1 MMQRKSVLSVE
12 SRDKNGNTSAAN
24 GTNPNGTS
32 AANGTNPNGT
42 STSTSRMNMD
52 GTTTTRRKRRKKATS
67 TSSSF
72 CSGVAATEIL
82 ILVAIGS
89 FIMVCGIL
97 VGGRLF
103 DALGDRF
110 SGYDTGGGISRRGR
124 HDAAGAYHPDALHP
138 HDEEDNQIPFN
149 KIYHAPDAHDSA
161 GDRSDRYAVLRQA
174 IDKALPPDAERS
186 LKRVQELQ
194 TELATYTAH
203 PMDDAAQVAYDIMN
217 CPDTPPVGYP
227 YAWNMVE
234 LLTAWPPDDPTP
246 RPTIYQGLCVFDFQK
261 DYDKAMTYRTAEVP
275 FVTVNDP
282 SVAAT
287 AERWNTPGYME
298 QLLGDEEHR
307 CEFSENNHFM
317 YFTPVSKKNRRNPNT
332 LRGKKIPEGWTAPTQ
347 KMWLPYTD
355 WLNHANVTD
364 DKLGPD
370 KPHWYFRLIGCG
382 IGMGND
388 GHCDRSSSE
397 YLFDELPFFQP
408 KADLLYMVDH
418 EAQMGIHC
426 RFGMKGVIAENHF
439 DGSRNSIA
447 VFGGSRRYILSH
459 PNECSKLALYPK
471 GHPSGRHSAIDWSH
485 PDTEQYPE
493 FATAKGNEIVLQ
505 PGQVLYL
512 PTEWFHFI
520 VSLELNMQCN
530 TRSGINNEYHDAIH
544 ACGF

>member
-1 MMQRKSVLSVE
+1 MMQRKSASSVKE
-12 SRDKNGNTSAAN
+12 SRDKNKSATNANGNTNTSAMNTN
-24 GTNPNGTS
+24 GTL
-32 AANGTNPNGT
+32 
-42 STSTSRMNMD
+42 
-52 GTTTTRRKRRKKATS
+52 TTRRKRRKKMS
-67 TSSSF
+67 TSSSY

-82 ILVAIGS
+82 ILTAIGS

-103 DALGDRF
+103 DALEERF
-110 SGYDTGGGISRRGR
+110 SNSNGGGISGFRRGHR
-124 HDAAGAYHPDALHP
+124 DAAGPYHPDARH
-138 HDEEDNQIPFN
+138 HDDEDNTIPFN
-149 KIYHAPDAHDSA
+149 KLYHAPDAHDSA
-161 GDRSDRYAVLRQA
+161 GDRSDRYAKVRQS
-174 IDKALPPDAERS
+174 IDTLLPPNAERS
-186 LKRVQELQ
+186 LKMVEELQ
-194 TELATYTAH
+194 TDLATYTAH
-203 PMDDAAQVAYDIMN
+203 PIPVHNSDQVDVYDIMD
-217 CPDTPPVGYP
+217 CPDTPPAGYP
-227 YAWNMVE
+227 FAWNMME
-234 LLTAWPPDDPTP
+234 LLAAWPPDDPTP
-246 RPTIYQGLCVFDFQK
+246 RPSIYQGLCVFDFQT
-261 DYDKAMTYRTAEVP
+261 DYEKAMTYRTAELP
-275 FVTVNDP
+275 FVVVNDP

-317 YFTPVSKKNRRNPNT
+317 YYTPVSKKNRRNPNT
-332 LRGKKIPEGWTAPTQ
+332 VRGKKIPEGWTAPTQ
-347 KMWLPYTD
+347 KMWLRYSD

-382 IGMGND
+382 VGMGND

-408 KADLLYMVDH
+408 KPDLLYMVDH

-459 PNECSKLALYPK
+459 PDECSKLALYPK
-471 GHPSGRHSAIDWSH
+471 GHPSGRHSAVDWSH
-485 PDTEQYPE
+485 PDIEEYPE

-530 TRSGINNEYHDAIH
+530 TRSGINPEYHEAIH

>member
-1 MMQRKSVLSVE
+1 MMQRKSASSAKE
-12 SRDKNGNTSAAN
+12 SRDKNTSCTNTNNLTSSKTNTN
-24 GTNPNGTS
+24 GTI
-32 AANGTNPNGT
+32 A
-42 STSTSRMNMD
+42 
-52 GTTTTRRKRRKKATS
+52 TRRKRRTKQTS
-67 TSSSF
+67 QC

-89 FIMVCGIL
+89 FIMVCGVI

-103 DALGDRF
+103 DAMEERF
-110 SGYDTGGGISRRGR
+110 GNGISGHPRHR
-124 HDAAGAYHPDALHP
+124 HDDGGAFRPDALHP
-138 HDEEDNQIPFN
+138 HDDEDNKLPYN
-149 KIYHAPDAHDSA
+149 KIYHAPDAHHSA
-161 GDRSDRYAVLRQA
+161 GDRSDRYAVLRQS
-174 IDKALPPDAERS
+174 IDALLPPDAERS
-186 LKRVQELQ
+186 LNRVQEMQ
-194 TELATYTAH
+194 TNLATYTAH
-203 PMDDAAQVAYDIMN
+203 PMDVHNSDEIQAVSYDIMD

-227 YAWNMVE
+227 FAWNMVE
-234 LLTAWPPDDPTP
+234 LLAAWPPDDPTP
-246 RPTIYQGLCVFDFQK
+246 RSKIYQGLCVFDFQK
-261 DYDKAMTYRTAEVP
+261 DYDKAMTYRTSEVP
-275 FVTVNDP
+275 FVIVNDP

-317 YFTPVSKKNRRNPNT
+317 YFTPVSKKNRRNQNT
-332 LRGKKIPEGWTAPTQ
+332 IRRGKQIPEGWTAPTQ
-347 KMWLPYTD
+347 KMWLRYTD

-408 KADLLYMVDH
+408 KSDLLYMVDH

-471 GHPSGRHSAIDWSH
+471 GHPSGRHSAINWSH
-485 PDTEQYPE
+485 PDTEEYPE
-493 FATAKGNEIVLQ
+493 FATAVGNEIVLQ

-530 TRSGINNEYHDAIH
+530 TRSGINPEYHDAIR

>member
-1 MMQRKSVLSVE
+1 MMQRKSGASVKE
-12 SRDKNGNTSAAN
+12 SQSATNDTNTNSNSTSALDTNGNL
-24 GTNPNGTS
+24 
-32 AANGTNPNGT
+32 
-42 STSTSRMNMD
+42 
-52 GTTTTRRKRRKKATS
+52 TTRRKRRKKLSSTS
-67 TSSSF
+67 TY
-72 CSGVAATEIL
+72 CSGIAATEIL
-82 ILVAIGS
+82 FFTVAFSI
-89 FIMVCGIL
+89 IMVCGII
-97 VGGRLF
+97 VGGRLC
-103 DALGDRF
+103 DALGERLSDI
-110 SGYDTGGGISRRGR
+110 GQGGGGISGHFRRGHR
-124 HDAAGAYHPDALHP
+124 DASGAGAAVGPNRHNHADDKDVDHK
-138 HDEEDNQIPFN
+138 IPFN
-149 KIYHAPDAHDSA
+149 TIYQAPDAHDSA
-161 GDRSDRYAVLRQA
+161 GDRSDRYAKVRQS
-174 IDKALPPDAERS
+174 IDELLPPNAERS
-186 LKRVQELQ
+186 LNRMQELQ

-203 PMDDAAQVAYDIMN
+203 PMDVHNSDQVEGSTTYDIMD
-217 CPDTPPVGYP
+217 CPDTPPAGYP

-234 LLTAWPPDDPTP
+234 LLAAWPPDDATP

-261 DYDKAMTYRTAEVP
+261 DYDKAMTYRNAELP

-298 QLLGDEEHR
+298 QLLGEEEHR

-317 YFTPVSKKNRRNPNT
+317 YYQPPSKKERKHPSSNT
-332 LRGKKIPEGWTAPTQ
+332 RGGKNIPDGWTAPTQ
-347 KMWLPYTD
+347 KMWVRYKD

-388 GHCDRSSSE
+388 GHCDRASSE

-408 KADLLYMVDH
+408 KPDQLYMVDY

-459 PNECSKLALYPK
+459 PDECDKLALYPR
-471 GHPSGRHSAIDWSH
+471 GHPSARHSAVDWSN
-485 PDTEQYPE
+485 PDIKEYPE
-493 FATAKGNEIVLQ
+493 FADAKGNEIVLQ

-530 TRSGINNEYHDAIH
+530 TRSGINTDYHEAIR